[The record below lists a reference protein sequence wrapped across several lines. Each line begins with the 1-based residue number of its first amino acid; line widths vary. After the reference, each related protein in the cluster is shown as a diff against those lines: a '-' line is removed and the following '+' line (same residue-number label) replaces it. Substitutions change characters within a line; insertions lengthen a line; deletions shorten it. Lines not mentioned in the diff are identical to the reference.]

1 MANDEDHSDPTRG
14 IREIA
19 RSIVDHGSDY
29 AEARLELAK
38 LEAGEAGDLLRG
50 VSVRLGIGIFASI
63 AGYTTCLVAAIALI
77 GHHHFGGRW
86 EIPALIAG
94 GLHLFVG
101 ALFLLGARRQAK
113 LTGNLFGSTR
123 RELTKDQLWLKQKS
137 NPAPHGDAPN

>member
-1 MANDEDHSDPTRG
+1 MANDEDHSDRARG

-50 VSVRLGIGIFASI
+50 VSIRLGIGIFTAT
-63 AGYTTCLVAAIALI
+63 AGYTACLVGSIALI
-77 GHHHFGGRW
+77 GHHYFESRW

-94 GLHLFVG
+94 GIHLFVA
-101 ALFLLGARRQAK
+101 ALFLLGARRQAN
-113 LTGNLFGSTR
+113 LAGNLFSSTR
-123 RELTKDQLWLKQKS
+123 RELSKDQLWLKQKS
-137 NPAPHGDAPN
+137 NPAPREDAPN